1 MGHFAGVGDTIPEN
15 GGDIFSAGEG
25 VSVNG
30 GGVAMLGNGLAGWR
44 GGIAVL
50 GNGVAELC
58 GVISLTRGGGES
70 QSPDAPVDCCFLSHD
85 CVFFGCG

>member
-30 GGVAMLGNGLAGWR
+30 GGVATLDNGLAG
-44 GGIAVL
+44 
-50 GNGVAELC
+50 
-58 GVISLTRGGGES
+58 
-70 QSPDAPVDCCFLSHD
+70 
-85 CVFFGCG
+85 